1 MGKLLQR
8 RRRGAVEHAPRQQS
22 GEQID
27 GGRDRCVATR
37 EVEYRY
43 EGNCCERIGRSDQ
56 LGRVPREH
64 ERGGERDDQDAAA
77 EVRLVPVRVWTL
89 GNTTANSAVMP
100 AANAGQGEQDAL
112 GPRRIPGPE
121 LDEKT
126 HDKSYGDLITDLIK
140 LPRNIG
146 PGRAQLDM
154 YSRRQPREIG
164 S

>member
-27 GGRDRCVATR
+27 GGRDRKFGPNWGDANAGRGTASQLGADIQDRKDEEDLGRDRCVATR

-43 EGNCCERIGRSDQ
+43 EGNCCERIGRPDQ

-89 GNTTANSAVMP
+89 ENTTANSAVMP
-100 AANAGQGEQDAL
+100 AATPVKANRTRLALAGYRGRT
-112 GPRRIPGPE
+112 RREDP
-121 LDEKT
+121 
-126 HDKSYGDLITDLIK
+126 
-140 LPRNIG
+140 
-146 PGRAQLDM
+146 
-154 YSRRQPREIG
+154 
-164 S
+164 